1 MTCHMRAVLGLAA
14 AVMFLNMAFATVVSA
29 QDVMQLDL
37 MFRDSLLR
45 KTAPETGVNDPGR
58 RQDIGAA
65 HQPINVARRPPRPR
79 RHKKV

>member
-1 MTCHMRAVLGLAA
+1 MGDVLRLAA
-14 AVMFLNMAFATVVSA
+14 AVMFLNTAFAAVASA

-45 KTAPETGVNDPGR
+45 KTAPETDVYDHGR
-58 RQDIGAA
+58 RQDVGAA
-65 HQPINVARRPPRPR
+65 QEPIKATRRHPRPR